1 MLTVETS
8 GLKGITSFTTYDSG
22 ELKDCKL
29 EEYNLIHTKYGD
41 LVPQYGDPGFRKKQ
55 LAALSFY
62 KSGKIKSI
70 SLEQQTEISTS
81 IGAFPA
87 ELVTFFENGSINSLF
102 PLNGQISGFWSEE
115 EEGELAQKFHF
126 SFSFGDFCAKIIGLR
141 FYPDGKVRSLILWP
155 NEQIIIDT
163 PVGKMPVRIGFKLFE
178 DGSIES
184 VEPAEPYKIETPIG
198 SINAYDADA
207 LGIDADK
214 NSVCF
219 DKRGILTSLCTFDII
234 TVRKKSGEKE
244 IIFPTLR
251 TGLTTEF
258 EKVPIKLIFDAGT
271 VRIGGTKATDY
282 NDGDKAANYKIAECT
297 FLIMRGNYTETKSCE
312 NCSSC
317 NGCM

>member
-1 MLTVETS
+1 MLTIETS

-22 ELKDCKL
+22 ELKDCKFDV
-29 EEYNLIHTKYGD
+29 YNLIHTKYGD
-41 LVPQYGDPGFRKKQ
+41 LVPQYGNPGFRKKQ

-62 KSGKIKSI
+62 KSGKIKNI
-70 SLEQQTEISTS
+70 SLEQQTKISTPMG
-81 IGAFPA
+81 IFPA
-87 ELVTFFENGSINSLF
+87 ELVTFFEDESINSLL

-115 EEGELAQKFHF
+115 EEGELAQKFNF
-126 SFSFGDFCAKIIGLR
+126 SFPFGDFCAKIIGLR
-141 FYPDGKVRSLILWP
+141 FYQNGKIKSLILWP

-184 VEPAEPYKIETPIG
+184 VEPAEPFLIETPIG

-219 DKRGILTSLCTFDII
+219 DERGRLTSLCTFDII

-251 TGLTTEF
+251 LGLTTEF
-258 EKVPIKLIFDAGT
+258 ETVPVKLVFDDDYT
-271 VRIGGTKATDY
+271 VSISDGTKEAV
-282 NDGDKAANYKIAECT
+282 YKIAECT
-297 FLIMRGNYTETKSCE
+297 FLIMHGNYMKAKPCK